1 HKTFYPSA
9 LLSGI
14 LIVAVVVRP
23 GVAADPWDSGDNQ
36 SNVTPAVPTTAPM
49 SSYDIMRQV
58 VPSAPAQPTAGS
70 RPASWPGGT
79 IPANQPAAQSP
90 AASASSQAP
99 VELFEGTTI
108 LGRVGSEAIFA
119 NEITGAT
126 IVWRNGKKSEGGIV
140 CVIIDG
146 VDEILEQYKEKY
158 KDKIPSSQLE
168 IQRTMMIKERL
179 VNRIESKVIYL
190 DAKQSFPA
198 EHFPEIEKQLDKFF
212 ESAALP
218 ALYKCCEVKSPRELD
233 HKFRGRD
240 ISLDRVKKG
249 FKEWAL
255 SQQWIAQQIKRDEEI
270 TYDQMV
276 KYYRE
281 HLKEFE
287 KPARAQWE
295 ELAVLFSKYRGKAEA
310 YDAIARLGNQVLA
323 GVPFAEAAKNGS
335 QGVTAASGGAY
346 GWTTKGSLKFAEIE
360 QAIFGL
366 PEKQLSPIIET
377 EKGYHVIRVT
387 ERVETETTPFLTAQ
401 VEIKEKI
408 MQERTTKQLQDYLA
422 RLENKIYIWTIYDGD
437 RKDIRLSERMKEVS
451 R

>member
-1 HKTFYPSA
+1 VRHKTFYPSA

-14 LIVAVVVRP
+14 LLTMAVAVRP

-49 SSYDIMRQV
+49 SRYDIMRQV
-58 VPSAPAQPTAGS
+58 VPGAPAQPTAVS

-90 AASASSQAP
+90 SASASSQAP

-108 LGRVGSEAIFA
+108 LARVGSEGIFA
-119 NEITGAT
+119 NEITGST

-140 CVIIDG
+140 CVVMPG
-146 VDEILEQYKEKY
+146 VDEILQPY
-158 KDKIPSSQLE
+158 KDKMSSSQLE
-168 IQRTMMIKERL
+168 IQRTMLIKQRL
-179 VNRIESKVIYL
+179 VTRIESKVIYL

-198 EHFPEIEKQLDKFF
+198 EHFPDIEKQLDKFF

-233 HKFRGRD
+233 QKLRGLG

-255 SQQWIAQQIKRDEEI
+255 AQQWIGQQIKRDEEI

-295 ELAVLFSKYRGKAEA
+295 ELAVPFSKYRGKAEA

-346 GWTTKGSLKFAEIE
+346 GWTTKDSLKFAEID
-360 QAIFGL
+360 QAIFSL

-377 EKGYHVIRVT
+377 EKGYHIVRVT
-387 ERVETETTPFLTAQ
+387 ERVEAETTPFLTAQ

-408 MQERTTKQLQDYLA
+408 MQERTNKQLQDYLA

>member
-1 HKTFYPSA
+1 VRHKTFYQA
-9 LLSGI
+9 VLLSGI
-14 LIVAVVVRP
+14 LLTMAVAVRP
-23 GVAADPWDSGDNQ
+23 GVAADPWASGDNQ

-49 SSYDIMRQV
+49 SRYDIMRQV
-58 VPSAPAQPTAGS
+58 VPSAPAQPTAVS

-90 AASASSQAP
+90 SASASSQAP

-108 LGRVGSEAIFA
+108 LARVGSEGIFA
-119 NEITGAT
+119 NEITGST
-126 IVWRNGKKSEGGIV
+126 IVWKNGKKSEGGIV
-140 CVIIDG
+140 CVVMPG
-146 VDEILEQYKEKY
+146 VDEILEPY
-158 KDKIPSSQLE
+158 KDKMPSSQLE
-168 IQRTMMIKERL
+168 IQRTMLIKQRL
-179 VNRIESKVIYL
+179 VTRIESKVIYL

-198 EHFPEIEKQLDKFF
+198 EHFPDIEKQLDKFF

-233 HKFRGRD
+233 QKLRGLG

-255 SQQWIAQQIKRDEEI
+255 AQQWIGQQIKRDEEI

-295 ELAVLFSKYRGKAEA
+295 ELAVPFSKYRGKAEA

-323 GVPFAEAAKNGS
+323 GVPFAEVAKNSS
-335 QGVTAASGGAY
+335 QGVTAASGGVY
-346 GWTTKGSLKFAEIE
+346 GWTTKGSLKFAEID
-360 QAIFGL
+360 QAIFSL
-366 PEKQLSPIIET
+366 PERQLSPIIET
-377 EKGYHVIRVT
+377 EKGYHVVRVT
-387 ERVETETTPFLTAQ
+387 ERVEAETTPFLTAQ
-401 VEIKEKI
+401 VDIKEKI
-408 MQERTTKQLQDYLA
+408 MQERTNKQLQDYLA